1 MKLVWWMLTGSV
13 ISSLVLTTL
22 VGSRTRIEIWM
33 GMLGPL
39 AAALASWIGM
49 ERQYKRRPEGL
60 TGFMIKAFAIKMI
73 FFALYITVLL
83 SIRLVQPVPFVISFI
98 GYFLSL
104 HTVEA
109 IGLRRLQ
116 AAGIAASS
124 EIHQSQLRNG

>member
-13 ISSLVLTTL
+13 VSSLILIIL
-22 VGSRTRIEIWM
+22 LGSMTGIAILI

-39 AAALASWIGM
+39 AAAIVSWIAM
-49 ERQYKRRPEGL
+49 ERQYKQSPEGL
-60 TGFMIKAFAIKMI
+60 TGLMLKAFTIKVT
-73 FFALYITVLL
+73 FFAFYVGVLL
-83 SIRLVQPVPFVISFI
+83 SIGWVQPIPFAISFL

-116 AAGIAASS
+116 AAGISPSS
-124 EIHQSQLRNG
+124 EIHQGQLRNG